1 MKTAIRFFT
10 RSKKGNTKKLAAAVS
25 AAIGADAADVAVDLP
40 EKVDRL
46 FLINAM
52 YAANIDKEV
61 KAFLERNKDKIG
73 TVVNMNTA
81 ASGAST
87 WKNVGKTAGELGIK
101 LSEKEFHC
109 AASWI
114 FINKGLPSE
123 EDFALVFGEADLA
136 AFSVFHC
143 KIINCLH
150 FCFLL
155 LYS

>member
-1 MKTAIRFFT
+1 MKTAIRYFT
-10 RSKKGNTKKLAAAVS
+10 KSKKGNTKKLADAVS
-25 AAIGADAADVAVDLP
+25 TAIGVEAIDVSVDLP
-40 EKVDRL
+40 EKVGVL

-61 KAFLERNKDKIG
+61 KAFLARNKDKIG
-73 TVVNMNTA
+73 EVVNINTS

-87 WKNVGKTAGELGIK
+87 LNAVKKATDELGIK

-123 EDFALVFGEADLA
+123 EDLKRAGDFAK
-136 AFSVFHC
+136 S
-143 KIINCLH
+143 
-150 FCFLL
+150 LL
-155 LYS
+155 

>member
-1 MKTAIRFFT
+1 MKTAIRYFT
-10 RSKKGNTKKLAAAVS
+10 KSKKGNTKKMADAVS
-25 AAIGADAADVAVDLP
+25 AALGIEAFDVSHDLE

-61 KAFLERNKDKIG
+61 GIFLERNKANIG
-73 TVVNMNTA
+73 EVVNMNTA

-87 WKNVGKTAGELGIK
+87 RKAVKRVTDELGIT

-114 FINKGLPSE
+114 FINKGLPTE
-123 EDFALVFGEADLA
+123 EDLRRAGEFAASLV
-136 AFSVFHC
+136 
-143 KIINCLH
+143 
-150 FCFLL
+150 
-155 LYS
+155 

>member
-1 MKTAIRFFT
+1 MKTAIRYFT
-10 RSKKGNTKKLAAAVS
+10 KSKKGNTKKLADAVS
-25 AAIGADAADVAVDLP
+25 AALETEALDVSVDLT

-52 YAANIDKEV
+52 YAADIDREV
-61 KAFLERNKDKIG
+61 KEFLERNKEKIG
-73 TVVNMNTA
+73 ETVNMNTA

-87 WKNVGKTAGELGIK
+87 WKAVKRVTDELGIK

-123 EDFALVFGEADLA
+123 DDLKRASDFARSLSE
-136 AFSVFHC
+136 
-143 KIINCLH
+143 
-150 FCFLL
+150 
-155 LYS
+155 

>member
-1 MKTAIRFFT
+1 MNVAIRFFT
-10 RSKKGNTKKLAAAVS
+10 RSKKGNTKKLADAVS
-25 AAIGADAADVAVDLP
+25 AAIGVDAIDVSVDLN

-61 KAFLERNKDKIG
+61 KEFLERNKDKIAE
-73 TVVNMNTA
+73 VVNMNTS

-87 WKNVGKTAGELGIK
+87 WKAVKKETDRLGIK

-114 FINKGLPSE
+114 FINKGLPSD
-123 EDFALVFGEADLA
+123 EDYAKAKQFAG
-136 AFSVFHC
+136 SM
-143 KIINCLH
+143 I
-150 FCFLL
+150 
-155 LYS
+155 